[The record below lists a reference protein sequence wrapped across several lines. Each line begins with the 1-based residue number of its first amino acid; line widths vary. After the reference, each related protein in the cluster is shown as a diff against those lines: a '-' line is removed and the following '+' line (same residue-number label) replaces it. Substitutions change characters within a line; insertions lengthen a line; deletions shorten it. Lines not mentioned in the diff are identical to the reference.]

1 MTLHVVH
8 IVYNGEYRL
17 RELATAK
24 RQEHA
29 TYYSTRHLAGN
40 CTLVDTNSSTP
51 TNEANSKQ
59 DDWLRITLRISVCVQ
74 ISRHIKSLQRHRSPC
89 QIVAGGM
96 AANSN

>member
-1 MTLHVVH
+1 MVSIGCV
-8 IVYNGEYRL
+8 NSPPL
-17 RELATAK
+17 RGRNTP
-24 RQEHA
+24 
-29 TYYSTRHLAGN
+29 TSTRHLAGN